1 MNLALKPYVVLGISM
16 SLTLRWPSI
25 FRSLYWKIFFFFWLT
40 LIAAIFSVATLSEII
55 VQERDQ
61 DQYQRVVKLGIKAAD
76 IFETKGSAD
85 LTEWLHYIRLE
96 FGVTGFMLD
105 EKRRPIS
112 LAHLPKNWLEFTL
125 PLTQHRLSER
135 NLKGFQPYTI
145 SSSTDRIYTFV
156 ALRVNSGPYPAWL
169 KHLPILQIVTALLIV
184 ALLTAFVTWHI
195 TGPLRKLKQATH
207 SFARGNLDTRLS
219 NVAHQKNDEIGEVG
233 LAFNHMAER
242 ISLLVSNQQRLF
254 RDISHEL
261 RTPLARQQI
270 ALELL
275 ARKIPDAEHQSLH
288 RIEREIERM
297 NALIDQVLTLL
308 RLEQSDQN
316 PIAETY
322 DLSDLLCKITQDAE
336 FETQSTH
343 QIHLRQPQQNLLTGQ
358 QELVSRA
365 VENILRNAIRYTPA
379 DGRVFIKVEARAQ
392 AVVIRIED
400 EGEGVPEASL
410 KHLFEP
416 FYRVEAC
423 RNQQS
428 GGYGVGMAIAEQA
441 IRAQSGTIE
450 ASNRTAGGLRVD
462 ITLPKKLP
470 TQ

>member
-1 MNLALKPYVVLGISM
+1 M
-16 SLTLRWPSI
+16 SSTIRWPSI

-61 DQYQRVVKLGIKAAD
+61 DQYQKVVKLGIKAAD
-76 IFETKGSAD
+76 IFETKGSAE
-85 LTEWLHYIRLE
+85 LTEWLYYIHLE
-96 FGVTGFMLD
+96 FDVTGFMLD
-105 EKRRPIS
+105 AQRRPIS

-135 NLKGFQPYTI
+135 NLKGFQPYSI
-145 SSSTDRIYTFV
+145 SSSSNRIYTFV
-156 ALRVNSGPYPAWL
+156 ALRENSGPYPTWL

-195 TGPLRKLKQATH
+195 TGPLRKLKQATDA
-207 SFARGNLDTRLS
+207 FARGHLNTRLH
-219 NVAHQKNDEIGEVG
+219 NVAFRKNDEIGEVG

-275 ARKIPDAEHQSLH
+275 ARKLPDTEHQSLN

-308 RLEQSDQN
+308 RLEQSDQS
-316 PIAETY
+316 PTTETY
-322 DLSDLLCKITQDAE
+322 DLSELLLNLTQDAQ
-336 FETQSTH
+336 FETQSKH
-343 QIHLRQPQQNLLTGQ
+343 QVHLEQPEKNQLTGQ
-358 QELVSRA
+358 PELVSRA
-365 VENILRNAIRYTPA
+365 VENILRNAIRYTPD
-379 DGRVFIKVEARAQ
+379 DGRVFLRVTADAKS
-392 AVVIRIED
+392 VVIQIED
-400 EGEGVPEASL
+400 EGEGVPEDSL

-441 IRAQSGTIE
+441 IRAQSGSIQ
-450 ASNRTAGGLRVD
+450 ASNRATSGLRVI
-462 ITLPKKLP
+462 ITLPKTP
-470 TQ
+470 TQH

>member
-1 MNLALKPYVVLGISM
+1 MSSM
-16 SLTLRWPSI
+16 IKWPLI

-76 IFETKGSAD
+76 IFETKGSAE
-85 LTEWLHYIRLE
+85 LTVWLRYIDQE
-96 FGVTGFMLD
+96 FDVKGFMLD
-105 EKRRPIS
+105 SQRRPIS
-112 LAHLPKNWLEFTL
+112 LANLPKNWLEFTL
-125 PLTQHRLSER
+125 PLTQRRLSER
-135 NLKGFQPYTI
+135 HLRGFQPYRI
-145 SSSTDRIYTFV
+145 SSSSNRIYTFV
-156 ALRVNSGPYPAWL
+156 AYRDNRGPYPAWL
-169 KHLPILQIVTALLIV
+169 KHLPILQVITALIIV
-184 ALLTAFVTWHI
+184 ALLTAFGTWRI
-195 TGPLRKLKQATH
+195 TNPLRKLKQATD
-207 SFARGNLDTRLS
+207 SFARGNLDTRLTKL
-219 NVAHQKNDEIGEVG
+219 VGCRKDEIGEVG

-275 ARKIPDAEHQSLH
+275 ARKLPDTEHQSLH

-308 RLEQSDQN
+308 RLEQNDQS
-316 PIAETY
+316 PSIETY
-322 DLSDLLCKITQDAE
+322 DLSDLLYKLTQDAQ
-336 FETQSTH
+336 FEAQSKD
-343 QIHLRQPQQNLLTGQ
+343 QVHLQQPDKNPLTGQ
-358 QELVSRA
+358 PELVSRA
-365 VENILRNAIRYTPA
+365 VENILRNAIRYTPD
-379 DGRVFIKVEARAQ
+379 DGRVFLQVDMHKDT
-392 AVVIRIED
+392 VVIRIED
-400 EGEGVPEASL
+400 EGEGVPEDSL

-416 FYRVEAC
+416 FYRVEAS

-441 IRAQSGTIE
+441 IRTQGGTIE
-450 ASNRTAGGLRVD
+450 ASNRSSGGLRVD
-462 ITLPKKLP
+462 ITLPKTSK
-470 TQ
+470 